1 MPAPWPCSPR
11 MGSALYLEL
20 FFLESLVGCVHDGV
34 HRMQGGKKYQKGKQI
49 LASQIE
55 DEVSIRAQ
63 SARR

>member
-1 MPAPWPCSPR
+1 